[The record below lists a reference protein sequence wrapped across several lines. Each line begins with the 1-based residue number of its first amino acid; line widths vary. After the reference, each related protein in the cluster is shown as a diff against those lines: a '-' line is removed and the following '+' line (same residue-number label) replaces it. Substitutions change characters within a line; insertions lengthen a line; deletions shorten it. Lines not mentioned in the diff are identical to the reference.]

1 MTTPTT
7 ATVTARTLTLIGL
20 MGAGKS
26 TLGRALAAHLNR
38 PFIDLDAE
46 IERRH
51 GPIISIFEIF
61 GEAHFRALERE
72 VLMDLLAT
80 PTTIVLA
87 TGGGT
92 PCQPGLMDHLLAS
105 GPVLWLDAPLETLLE
120 RAAADHAR
128 GHPRPLLL
136 TGDAAF
142 DPAHARARLAA
153 LLEAR
158 RPYYARGHRIDAA
171 QPIAAQLSDVLTL
184 IREPSMP
191 ETPTPPQADIRL
203 EVDLPGSPPHC
214 YPIHLTPALPA
225 RALAALVANLDP
237 RPFRALVVSDT
248 NVAPHYADAVLQSLA
263 AIDVQATLE
272 TLPHGEPHKTIET
285 ALSLVDTALN
295 LRLSRTDLFVAL
307 GGGVIGD
314 LTGFAAAITQRGLRV
329 VQVPTTLLAQV
340 DSSVGGKTGVNHAR
354 GKNLIGA
361 FWQPVGVVAS
371 QAVLHTLPAREV
383 RCGLAEAIKHAFIAD
398 ASLLTF
404 ILDNADAL
412 RSLDPIPT
420 AHLVQACC
428 RIKAEVVADDE
439 REDPVSG
446 RRAILNFGHTFG
458 HAFENLLGY
467 GALTHGE
474 AVSLGMVLAAR
485 LSDRLGVSRSLEPR
499 ITAALA
505 ALHLPHDPLGP
516 GRPTLSALIE
526 AARGDKKALGA
537 EVRFVLLAD
546 IGQPILR
553 RLAWSEIARHLADLE
568 GPT

>member
-1 MTTPTT
+1 MTPS
-7 ATVTARTLTLIGL
+7 TVSLVGL

-26 TLGRALAAHLNR
+26 TLGRALAARLGR

-51 GPIISIFEIF
+51 GPIISIFEIS
-61 GEAHFRALERE
+61 GEAHFRALERA
-72 VLMDLLAT
+72 VLLDLLASPT
-80 PTTIVLA
+80 PIVLA

-92 PCQPGLMDHLLAS
+92 PCQPGLMDHLLAA

-120 RAAADHAR
+120 RAAADDAR
-128 GHPRPLLL
+128 GHRRPLLL
-136 TGDAAF
+136 TDGAF
-142 DPAHARARLAA
+142 EPTHARQRLTS
-153 LLEAR
+153 LLESR
-158 RPYYARGHRIDAA
+158 RPYYARGRRIDAA
-171 QPIAAQLSDVLTL
+171 QPLAAQLAEALTL
-184 IREPSMP
+184 THELPMRDAPEPAEPS
-191 ETPTPPQADIRL
+191 TTHL
-203 EVDLPGSPPHC
+203 EVSLAGSPPHR
-214 YPIHLTPALPA
+214 YPIHLTPELPA
-225 RALAALVANLDP
+225 QALTALVQGLDP
-237 RPFRALVVSDT
+237 RPARALVVSDDH
-248 NVAPHYADAVLQSLA
+248 VAPLYAEAVLASLA
-263 AIDVQATLE
+263 AAGVQARLQ
-272 TLPHGEPHKTIET
+272 TLPHGEQHKTIET
-285 ALSLVDTALN
+285 ALGLVDTALN
-295 LRLSRTDLFVAL
+295 LRLSRTDVFIAL

-371 QAVLHTLPAREV
+371 QAVLETLPAREV
-383 RCGLAEAIKHAFIAD
+383 RCGLAEAVKHAFIAD
-398 ASLLTF
+398 PALLTF
-404 ILDNADAL
+404 ILENADAL
-412 RSLDPIPT
+412 RALAPAPT
-420 AHLVQACC
+420 SHLVRACC

-439 REDPVSG
+439 REDPISG

-474 AVSLGMVLAAR
+474 AVALGMVLAAR
-485 LSDRLGVSRSLEPR
+485 LSDRLGVATGLEPR
-499 ITAALA
+499 VTTALA
-505 ALHLPHDPLGP
+505 ALGLPHDPLGP

-546 IGQPILR
+546 IGRPLVS
-553 RLAWSEIARHLADLE
+553 RLGWDDIARHLTDPE
-568 GPT
+568 GPA

>member
-1 MTTPTT
+1 MTPTHSST
-7 ATVTARTLTLIGL
+7 FTLVGL

-26 TLGRALAAHLNR
+26 TLGRALAARLGL

-51 GPIISIFEIF
+51 GPIISIFEIS

-72 VLMDLLAT
+72 VLLDLLAAPT
-80 PTTIVLA
+80 PIVLA

-92 PCQPGLMDHLLAS
+92 PCQPGLMDHLLQA
-105 GPVLWLDAPLETLLE
+105 GPVLWLDAPLDTLLE
-120 RAAADHAR
+120 RAAADDAR
-128 GHPRPLLL
+128 GHHRPLLL
-136 TGDAAF
+136 TNGTF
-142 DPAHARARLAA
+142 DPAHARRRLAS
-153 LLEAR
+153 LLETR
-158 RPYYARGHRIDAA
+158 RPYYARGHRIDASR
-171 QPIAAQLSDVLTL
+171 PLEAQLADALTL
-184 IREPSMP
+184 TPEPPMRDAHV
-191 ETPTPPQADIRL
+191 PPQLRATRL
-203 EVDLPGSPPHC
+203 EVALPGSPPHR
-214 YPIHLTPALPA
+214 YPIHLTPDLPARPLADLIATLDPRPA
-225 RALAALVANLDP
+225 RAL
-237 RPFRALVVSDT
+237 VVTDT
-248 NVAPHYADAVLQSLA
+248 NVGPLYAEAVLAALT
-263 AIDVQATLE
+263 AIDVQPTLQ
-272 TLPHGEPHKTIET
+272 TVPAGEQHKTIET
-285 ALSLVDTALN
+285 ALGLVDTALN
-295 LRLSRTDLFVAL
+295 LRLARTDLFIAL

-371 QAVLHTLPAREV
+371 QAVLHTLAPREV
-383 RCGLAEAIKHAFIAD
+383 RCGLAEAVKHAFIAD
-398 ASLLTF
+398 PTLLTF
-404 ILDNADAL
+404 ILENADAL
-412 RSLDPIPT
+412 RSLDPTPT
-420 AHLVQACC
+420 AHLVETCC

-439 REDPVSG
+439 REDPISG

-474 AVSLGMVLAAR
+474 AVALGMVLAAR
-485 LSDRLGVSRSLEPR
+485 LSDRLGVASALEPR
-499 ITAALA
+499 VTAALA

-516 GRPTLSALIE
+516 ERPTLAALIE

-546 IGQPILR
+546 IGRPVLT
-553 RLAWSEIARHLADLE
+553 RLTWSDIATHLTDLE

>member
-1 MTTPTT
+1 M
-7 ATVTARTLTLIGL
+7 TARVLTLVGL

-26 TLGRALAAHLNR
+26 TLGRALAAQLNW
-38 PFIDLDAE
+38 PFVDLDTE

-51 GPIISIFEIF
+51 GSIISIFEIF
-61 GEAHFRALERE
+61 GEAHFRALERQ
-72 VLMDLLAT
+72 VLTDLLT
-80 PTTIVLA
+80 GPVPFVLA

-92 PCQPGLMDHLLAS
+92 PCQPGLMDLLLEM
-105 GPVLWLDAPLETLLE
+105 GPVLWLDAPLDTLLE
-120 RAAADHAR
+120 RAAADHLR
-128 GHPRPLLL
+128 GHGRPLLL
-136 TGDAAF
+136 NDGVF
-142 DPAHARARLAA
+142 SPSHARARLAA
-153 LLEAR
+153 LLESR

-171 QPIAAQLSDVLTL
+171 RPLAVQLADALTL
-184 IREPSMP
+184 TPEPPML
-191 ETPTPPQADIRL
+191 EIPTPPSASLL
-203 EVDLPGSPPHC
+203 EVALAGSPPHR
-214 YPIHLTPALPA
+214 YPIHLTPELPGQP
-225 RALAALVANLDP
+225 LAALVANLVP
-237 RPFRALVVSDT
+237 RPLRALVVTDT
-248 NVAPHYADAVLQSLA
+248 HVAPLYADAALST
-263 AIDVQATLE
+263 INVQATLQ
-272 TLPHGEPHKTIET
+272 TVPHGEQHKTIET

-295 LRLSRTDLFVAL
+295 LRLSRTDLFIAL

-340 DSSVGGKTGVNHAR
+340 DSSVGGKTGVNHSR

-371 QAVLHTLPAREV
+371 QAVLKTLPAREV
-383 RCGLAEAIKHAFIAD
+383 RCGLAEAVKHAFIAD
-398 ASLLTF
+398 PALLDF
-404 ILDNADAL
+404 ILDQAAAL
-412 RSLDPIPT
+412 RALAPVPT

-428 RIKAEVVADDE
+428 RIKAEVVAADE
-439 REDPVSG
+439 REDPVDG

-499 ITAALA
+499 VTAALT

-516 GRPTLSALIE
+516 DRPTLGALIE

-537 EVRFVLLAD
+537 EVRFVLLTD
-546 IGQPILR
+546 IGDPVVT
-553 RLAWSEIARHLADLE
+553 RLAWSDIARHLADPG